1 MPVSLVEQAVFRRLC
16 EPIQTSTRTKPVSS
30 PQYVHRLSE
39 TSSSIGCNHLM
50 KRDFQFTKSVTGE
63 NWEKPRTAHWNYESA
78 VEFETA
84 KDFGMRI
91 GRRKWKKIVEPDGD

>member
-1 MPVSLVEQAVFRRLC
+1 MTTKSELVPLALENACFRLWNKMSLGVFVNQYKHPLEQ
-16 EPIQTSTRTKPVSS
+16 
-30 PQYVHRLSE
+30 
-39 TSSSIGCNHLM
+39 NLM
-50 KRDFQFTKSVTGE
+50 KRDFQFTKSVIGE

-91 GRRKWKKIVEPDGD
+91 GFRKWKKFVEPDGD